1 MVVLVALVAIS
12 QKVAPGQKTL
22 PLLLTTRHLII
33 LIIVVVVVVKIVI
46 DVIIFSIFSM
56 VVSFQD
62 HV

>member
-1 MVVLVALVAIS
+1 MVLLVALVAIS

-22 PLLLTTRHLII
+22 LLLLTTRHLII
-33 LIIVVVVVVKIVI
+33 IIVVVVVKIVI
-46 DVIIFSIFSM
+46 AVIIFSIFSM

>member
-33 LIIVVVVVVKIVI
+33 IIIIVVVKIVI
-46 DVIIFSIFSM
+46 AVIIFSI

>member
-1 MVVLVALVAIS
+1 MVLLVALVAIS

-33 LIIVVVVVVKIVI
+33 IIVVFKIVI
-46 DVIIFSIFSM
+46 DVIIFSM

>member
-1 MVVLVALVAIS
+1 MVLLVALVAIS

-33 LIIVVVVVVKIVI
+33 IIVVVVKIVI
-46 DVIIFSIFSM
+46 AVIIFSI

>member
-1 MVVLVALVAIS
+1 MVLLVALVAIS

-33 LIIVVVVVVKIVI
+33 IIVVVVVKIVI